1 MDGTSLFY
9 REVLTDTTC
18 QEEWTEIQLNTGA
31 TQSTLQDIKV
41 VEKAGGYC
49 FKNVQLNHNRN
60 RFIYWR
66 TYQDILELSEVCL
79 DFTLYKNNVRY
90 KFSDTPVLNVSIT
103 EQDRYV
109 TILVT
114 TVCSLHHIHFPHPD
128 TLADS
133 GANNTNLQNGASNV
147 QATSGG
153 ISIDFN
159 ESQTFS
165 IFHDANN
172 SFVRD
177 PSSFYVIDTQ
187 NAATCA
193 VPHAAISFLSPSGG
207 EAYFA
212 LACQSELVLY
222 IMNCETGHATSQPLK
237 ENNIMPRLFSNLKN
251 AFTGKSDFSDANHA
265 NSLVFS
271 YINGQI
277 YLLALYR
284 DDQLRVWS
292 TTSFQCVSAIECVR
306 DSSRARTQG
315 PQLSALRKI
324 NDQSVCAFLSHATKS
339 EFVCI
344 DIHTDAGNSPGLN
357 LIYRKN
363 IPAPLLDLADF
374 AVAES
379 RIWALWTNAEG
390 EFSISNYPLMRGL
403 GISWTTVALEAPPDR
418 YCISNEHSMDPRE
431 AYCNYIFQRG
441 KFGRE
446 VIAKALFMFHRTNL
460 RLESKH
466 CTLPL
471 LKDQVCQAVEDEIQ
485 NEVKEFDVTDDDY
498 LEIATRQWERF
509 YSCCEQ
515 YHLKSCQPSGLFIL
529 EPIDGLC
536 LVKKNTF
543 SLLRPCE
550 TLEHIMLVGEE
561 VDINTVV
568 STYFAGN
575 ERVGED
581 LVILV
586 SIVAQFERWLP
597 DELKLDI
604 DKRLYRLEMPNV
616 FIAKLADDILAGDPD
631 RELLP
636 STFLVWIRQKLQAIN
651 DMRMAMTLLLDSLRM
666 DNGNPA
672 GMQTNLGRATT
683 QFLSSVGVLFG
694 SHLGLSVLSETVRQI
709 TAIKY
714 SICRNLLIL
723 QQILIDTYS
732 LNVDMLETIRSH
744 FMPDTTIFLQS
755 YFVMGWI
762 AGTPVNLSAA
772 ASLESSIQRLNL
784 LQLTN
789 GSGRIYSNGGKYHVS
804 PLVRVFLN
812 AKGLYTAVSLYAD
825 NFKSGEN
832 SSTWSNT
839 LLPLTTIV
847 SQLIWPVSFNFIFGE
862 WLFGICQHIIIQDYV
877 RLLSNWCEWNICS
890 RQFVLAVSLLDC
902 GESYK
907 AYELFLQSAKGVL
920 REQFLTDK
928 ILKGTPLAKRTEHLS
943 MLGAKGGGGGDALDN
958 NINNQVI
965 TQYYLKV
972 IQLFE
977 QHNALDHIISM
988 AQVAIG
994 LLEKS
999 DPQLPMFQ
1007 SIVFNNHLQLEHYEE
1022 AYHSLIYNAELS
1034 RRKDCLRQ
1042 LVITLFNRKR
1052 LDLLMHFPYVGLHD
1066 EFENIVESRARSLVI
1081 DQNEVYDFLYAFHVN
1096 NGNMRKASAVMYEQ
1110 AMRFQL
1116 ESDTVVSME
1125 KRCASLL
1132 VCINSLHLIDRRYRW
1147 IAKPVIGLDDAP
1159 PQPTP
1164 TSTHAVNDSSTL
1176 NCGPDIDV
1184 LREQVVVLEIK
1195 DIKRELLQTEAL
1207 IRLADHRKDVQ
1218 TFINAGPQ
1226 ELALILS
1233 GCGLYT
1239 AALKLA
1245 NGCEIS
1251 SLPIFDSLTGA
1262 CVRIT
1267 EEGPNEAWA
1276 WLQEN
1281 DLADLPHR
1289 NKAADMAWSLLQ
1301 KLIYDNELE
1310 NSTRIRK
1317 SVVNKMLVLN
1327 AFVPQWLY
1335 NDYKK
1340 ANCMELLHLFV
1351 KHSRLLEAA
1360 ELAREMISAMLGAGS
1375 EYFSFKHAIAVT
1387 NQDMCMPVNTLDLL
1401 LYGLRLNAD
1410 ADIEYKQM
1418 LAELEDII
1426 QTYIETAQRTAGD
1439 KIQMAFQKEQS
1450 SQRQQLSLA

>member
-1 MDGTSLFY
+1 MDAGCLFY
-9 REVLTDTTC
+9 REVLPDTSC

-41 VEKAGGYC
+41 AEKAGGYC
-49 FKNVQLNHNRN
+49 FQNVRLNHNRN

-66 TYQDILELSEVCL
+66 TYQDVLELSEVCL

-90 KFSDTPVLNVSIT
+90 KFSDTPVLNVCIS
-103 EQDRYV
+103 EQDGYV
-109 TILVT
+109 TLLVT
-114 TVCSLHHIHFPHPD
+114 TVCSLHHLKFPHPD
-128 TLADS
+128 TLAEGS
-133 GANNTNLQNGASNV
+133 GNKIGAQNGSSNL
-147 QATSGG
+147 SSKNGG

-165 IFHDANN
+165 IFHEANN
-172 SFVRD
+172 SSVRD
-177 PSSFYVIDTQ
+177 PSSFYVIDSQ
-187 NAATCA
+187 NAASSPA
-193 VPHAAISFLSPSGG
+193 PHAATSFLSPSGG
-207 EAYFA
+207 DAYFA
-212 LACQSELVLY
+212 LACQSELMLFV
-222 IMNCETGHATSQPLK
+222 MNCETGDTTSQSLK

-251 AFTGKSDFSDANHA
+251 AFTGKNDFSDANYA
-265 NSLVFS
+265 NSVVFS

-292 TTSFQCVSAIECVR
+292 TTNFQCACSIDCVR
-306 DSSRARTQG
+306 DNNRTRIQG
-315 PQLSALRKI
+315 PQSSALRKI
-324 NDQSVCAFLSHATKS
+324 SNTSFCAFLSHATRS

-344 DIHTDAGNSPGLN
+344 NIHPETGTSSGLS
-357 LIYRKN
+357 ISYRKS
-363 IPAPLLDLADF
+363 IPAPALDLADF
-374 AVAES
+374 AVCEN

-390 EFSISNYPLMRGL
+390 EFSISNYPLLRGL
-403 GISWTTVALEAPPDR
+403 GMNWSSVALEPPPDR
-418 YCISNEHSMDPRE
+418 YCVVNEHGMDPRE

-441 KFGRE
+441 IFERE
-446 VIAKALFMFHRTNL
+446 VIAKALFMFRRTNL
-460 RLESKH
+460 RFESKH
-466 CTLPL
+466 CTLPI

-485 NEVKEFDVTDDDY
+485 NEVKEFDVTDEDY

-515 YHLKSCQPSGLFIL
+515 YHLKSCQPCGFFLL

-536 LVKKNTF
+536 VVKKNTF

-550 TLEHIMLVGEE
+550 TLEHFMLVSDDLD
-561 VDINTVV
+561 VNTAV

-586 SIVAQFERWLP
+586 SIVAQLERWLP
-597 DELKLDI
+597 DETKGEI

-616 FIAKLADDILAGDPD
+616 FIAKLSDEILAGDPD
-631 RELLP
+631 RELFP
-636 STFLVWIRQKLQAIN
+636 STFLVWIRQKIQSIN
-651 DMRMAMTLLLDSLRM
+651 DMGMAMTLLLESLRM

-672 GMQTNLGRATT
+672 GMQTNLGIV
-683 QFLSSVGVLFG
+683 QSSQYLSTVGVLFG

-709 TAIKY
+709 TAIKF
-714 SICRNLLIL
+714 SICRNLLIM

-732 LNVDMLETIRSH
+732 LGVDLLEKMRSH

-762 AGTPVNLSAA
+762 AETPVNIAAA

-812 AKGLYTAVSLYAD
+812 AKGLYASMALYAD
-825 NFKSGEN
+825 NFKNSEN
-832 SSTWSNT
+832 IPTLSNT

-847 SQLIWPVSFNFIFGE
+847 SQLIWPVSFNFVFGE
-862 WLFGICQHIIIQDYV
+862 WLFGTCQHIVIQNYV

-890 RQFVLAVSLLDC
+890 RQFILAVSLLDS
-902 GESYK
+902 GESFK
-907 AYELFLQSAKGVL
+907 AYDLFLQSAKGVL

-928 ILKGTPLAKRTEHLS
+928 ILKGTPLAQRAEYLS
-943 MLGAKGGGGGDALDN
+943 TIGENDGGDALDTN
-958 NINNQVI
+958 VNNQVI

-972 IQLFE
+972 IQLLE

-994 LLEKS
+994 LLGKS
-999 DPQLPMFQ
+999 DSQLPMFQ

-1042 LVITLFNRKR
+1042 LVVTLFNRKR
-1052 LDLLMHFPYVGLHD
+1052 LDLLMHFPYVGLHE

-1096 NGNMRKASAVMYEQ
+1096 NGNMRKASAIMYEQ

-1116 ESDTVVSME
+1116 EGDSIESME

-1147 IAKPVIGLDDAP
+1147 IAKPVIGLDDA
-1159 PQPTP
+1159 QPL
-1164 TSTHAVNDSSTL
+1164 SALNDSEPMDTK
-1176 NCGPDIDV
+1176 PDDDAI
-1184 LREQVVVLEIK
+1184 REQVVVLEIK
-1195 DIKRELLQTEAL
+1195 DIKRELLHTEAL
-1207 IRLADHRKDVQ
+1207 MRLADHRKDIQ
-1218 TFINAGPQ
+1218 TFIHAGPQ
-1226 ELALILS
+1226 ELAIILS

-1239 AALKLA
+1239 AALKLV
-1245 NGCEIS
+1245 NGFEIS
-1251 SLPIFDSLTGA
+1251 TLSIFESLTAA
-1262 CVRIT
+1262 CVRVS
-1267 EEGPNEAWA
+1267 EESANEAWA

-1289 NKAADMAWSLLQ
+1289 NKAADMAWSFLQ

-1310 NSTRIRK
+1310 NATRIRK
-1317 SVVNKMLVLN
+1317 SVVNKLLSLN

-1335 NDYKK
+1335 NEYKM
-1340 ANCMELLHLFV
+1340 ANCTELLYLFV
-1351 KHSRLLEAA
+1351 KHNRLIEAA
-1360 ELAREMISAMLGAGS
+1360 ELAQEMISAMLGAGS

-1387 NQDMCMPVNTLDLL
+1387 NQEMCLPVNTLDLL
-1401 LYGLRLNAD
+1401 LHGLRLNAD
-1410 ADIEYKQM
+1410 SDIEYKQV
-1418 LAELEDII
+1418 LSDLEDII
-1426 QTYIETAQRTAGD
+1426 QIYIDTAQRTADD
-1439 KIQMAFQKEQS
+1439 KIQMAFQEQRS
-1450 SQRQQLSLA
+1450 HQRQQVFMA

>member
-1 MDGTSLFY
+1 MDGASLFY
-9 REVLTDTTC
+9 REVLPDNSC
-18 QEEWTEIQLNTGA
+18 QEDWTEIQLNTGA

-49 FKNVQLNHNRN
+49 YQNVQLNHNRN

-66 TYQDILELSEVCL
+66 TYQDVLELSEVCL

-90 KFSDTPVLNVSIT
+90 KFSDTPVLNVSIS

-109 TILVT
+109 VILVT
-114 TVCSLHHIHFPHPD
+114 TVCSLHHLKFPHPD
-128 TLADS
+128 TFAESS
-133 GANNTNLQNGASNV
+133 GSNVGLQNGSSNV
-147 QATSGG
+147 RSSSAG
-153 ISIDFN
+153 ISVDFN

-165 IFHDANN
+165 IFHEANN
-172 SFVRD
+172 SSVRD

-187 NAATCA
+187 NAASSS
-193 VPHAAISFLSPSGG
+193 VPHAANSFLSFGG
-207 EAYFA
+207 DEAYFA
-212 LACQSELVLY
+212 LACQSELILY
-222 IMNCETGHATSQPLK
+222 VMSCETGATTSQSLK

-251 AFTGKSDFSDANHA
+251 AFTGKSDISDANHA
-265 NSLVFS
+265 NSMIFS

-292 TTSFQCVSAIECVR
+292 ATNFQCVCSIECMR
-306 DSSRARTQG
+306 DQSRTRTQG
-315 PQLSALRKI
+315 PQSSALRKI
-324 NDQSVCAFLSHATKS
+324 NDTSVCAFLSHANRS
-339 EFVCI
+339 EFMCI
-344 DIHTDAGNSPGLN
+344 DIHTDGGTSSGLS
-357 LIYRKN
+357 LSYRKT
-363 IPAPLLDLADF
+363 ITAPLLDLADF
-374 AVAES
+374 AVVEN
-379 RIWALWTNAEG
+379 RIWAMWTNAEG
-390 EFSISNYPLMRGL
+390 EFSISNYPLVRGL
-403 GISWTTVALEAPPDR
+403 GMNWSSVALEPPPDR
-418 YCISNEHSMDPRE
+418 YSILNEHNMDPRE
-431 AYCNYIFQRG
+431 AYCNYIFQLG
-441 KFGRE
+441 KFERE
-446 VIAKALFMFHRTNL
+446 VIAKALFMFRRTNL
-460 RLESKH
+460 RFESKH
-466 CTLPL
+466 CTIPV

-485 NEVKEFDVTDDDY
+485 NEVKEFDVTDEGY

-515 YHLKSCQPSGLFIL
+515 YHLKSCQPCGLFVL

-543 SLLRPCE
+543 SLLRPCD
-550 TLEHIMLVGEE
+550 TLEHLMLVGDDL
-561 VDINTVV
+561 DINTVV
-568 STYFAGN
+568 SMYFAGN

-581 LVILV
+581 LVVLV
-586 SIVAQFERWLP
+586 SILAQLERWLP
-597 DELKLDI
+597 DEVKTDV

-616 FIAKLADDILAGDPD
+616 FIAKLSDEILAGDPD

-636 STFLVWIRQKLQAIN
+636 STFLVWIRQKIQSIN
-651 DMRMAMTLLLDSLRM
+651 DMRMAMILLLDSLRM

-672 GMQTNLGRATT
+672 GMQTNLGVA
-683 QFLSSVGVLFG
+683 QSSQYLSTIGVLFG
-694 SHLGLSVLSETVRQI
+694 GDLGLSVLSETVRQI
-709 TAIKY
+709 TAVKFA
-714 SICRNLLIL
+714 ICRNLLIL
-723 QQILIDTYS
+723 QQILIDTFS
-732 LNVDMLETIRSH
+732 LGVDLLEKIRSH
-744 FMPDTTIFLQS
+744 FMPDTSIFLQS

-762 AGTPVNLSAA
+762 SETPVNISNA

-789 GSGRIYSNGGKYHVS
+789 GSGRIYSNGGKYHIS

-812 AKGLYTAVSLYAD
+812 AKGLYTAVALYAD
-825 NFKSGEN
+825 NFKAGEN
-832 SSTWSNT
+832 IYTWSNT

-862 WLFGICQHIIIQDYV
+862 WLFGTCQHIIIQDYV

-890 RQFVLAVSLLDC
+890 RQFILAVSLLDC

-907 AYELFLQSAKGVL
+907 AYDLFLQSAKGVL

-928 ILKGTPLAKRTEHLS
+928 ILKGTPLAQRTDYLAT
-943 MLGAKGGGGGDALDN
+943 LGEDGASDALDN

-994 LLEKS
+994 LLDKS
-999 DPQLPMFQ
+999 DSQLPMFQ

-1042 LVITLFNRKR
+1042 LVVTLFNRKR
-1052 LDLLMHFPYVGLHD
+1052 LDLLMHFPYVGLHE

-1096 NGNMRKASAVMYEQ
+1096 NGNMRKASAIMYEQ

-1116 ESDTVVSME
+1116 ESDTVESME

-1147 IAKPVIGLDDAP
+1147 IAKPVIGLDDA
-1159 PQPTP
+1159 QPSSP
-1164 TSTHAVNDSSTL
+1164 LNDEEPMDCKPDNDS
-1176 NCGPDIDV
+1176 I
-1184 LREQVVVLEIK
+1184 REQVVVLEIK
-1195 DIKRELLQTEAL
+1195 DIRRELLQTEAL
-1207 IRLADHRKDVQ
+1207 VRLADHRKDVQ

-1226 ELALILS
+1226 ELAIILS

-1239 AALKLA
+1239 AALKLVT
-1245 NGCEIS
+1245 GFELS
-1251 SLPIFDSLTGA
+1251 PLPIFDSLAAA
-1262 CVRIT
+1262 CIRIT
-1267 EEGPNEAWA
+1267 EEGSNEAWA

-1310 NSTRIRK
+1310 NSTSIRK
-1317 SVVNKMLVLN
+1317 SVVNKLLSLN
-1327 AFVPQWLY
+1327 AFIPQWLY
-1335 NDYKK
+1335 NDYKL
-1340 ANCMELLHLFV
+1340 ANCPELLYLFV
-1351 KHSRLLEAA
+1351 KHNRLLEAA
-1360 ELAREMISAMLGAGS
+1360 ELAHEMISAMLGAGS

-1387 NQDMCMPVNTLDLL
+1387 NQEMCLPVNTLDLL
-1401 LYGLRLNAD
+1401 LHGLKLNANS
-1410 ADIEYKQM
+1410 DIEYKQV
-1418 LAELEDII
+1418 LTDLEDIMQI
-1426 QTYIETAQRTAGD
+1426 YIDTAQRTAED
-1439 KIQMAFQKEQS
+1439 KIQMAFQEGQF
-1450 SQRQQLSLA
+1450 RQLQQPNMA